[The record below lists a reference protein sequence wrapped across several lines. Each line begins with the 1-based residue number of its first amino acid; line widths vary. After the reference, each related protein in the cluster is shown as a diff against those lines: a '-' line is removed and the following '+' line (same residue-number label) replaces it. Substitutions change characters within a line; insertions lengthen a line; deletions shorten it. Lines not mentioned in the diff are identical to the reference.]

1 MSAEPTAPV
10 TTTNPDAA
18 PTPDGALRRVLHNS
32 ISWVSQNRDVMQFC
46 AMFVAL
52 TVILNLIYSHYEQS
66 EPMLWYSEFNARL
79 VEDVYAFLGLTV
91 YRTNYTVTVNGF
103 AMSIAP
109 VCTALTTMIIYFAC
123 IVAYPASF
131 GKKLLGLL
139 LGIPALAL
147 VNFGRLLLLGYL
159 GYTNQRLFDLVHL
172 YVFQV
177 VFIVFVIV
185 LWLTWIDKIVQDA
198 SKDALPA

>member
-1 MSAEPTAPV
+1 MSAEATTP
-10 TTTNPDAA
+10 TTTTSDAA
-18 PTPDGALRRVLHNS
+18 PADSGADHGVLHGS
-32 ISWVSQNRDVMQFC
+32 VSWLSRNRDVVQFC
-46 AMFVAL
+46 GLFVAL
-52 TVILNLIYSHYEQS
+52 TVVLNLVYSHYEQS
-66 EPMLWYSEFNARL
+66 EVMLWYSEFNARL
-79 VEDVYAFLGLTV
+79 VEDVYALLGLTV

>member
-1 MSAEPTAPV
+1 MSAEATTPV
-10 TTTNPDAA
+10 TTNSDAA
-18 PTPDGALRRVLHNS
+18 PTKAGPIRRVLYRS
-32 ISWVSQNRDVMQFC
+32 LTWVSRNRDVVQFC

-66 EPMLWYSEFNARL
+66 EPMLWYSEFNARM

-139 LGIPALAL
+139 LGIPSLAL

-159 GYTNQRLFDLVHL
+159 GYTNQKLFDLVHL

>member
-1 MSAEPTAPV
+1 MSAEATTP
-10 TTTNPDAA
+10 TTTTSDAA
-18 PTPDGALRRVLHNS
+18 PAATGAVRGVLYGTV
-32 ISWVSQNRDVMQFC
+32 SWFSRNRDVVQFC
-46 AMFVAL
+46 GLFVAL
-52 TVILNLIYSHYEQS
+52 TVILNLVYSHYEQS
-66 EPMLWYSEFNARL
+66 EVMLWYSEFNAKL
-79 VEDVYAFLGLTV
+79 VEDVYGLLGLTV

-139 LGIPALAL
+139 FGIPALAL

-198 SKDALPA
+198 SKDPLPA

>member
-1 MSAEPTAPV
+1 MVRPIGSAYGAIRRPAHGSAV
-10 TTTNPDAA
+10 SRQY
-18 PTPDGALRRVLHNS
+18 ALR
-32 ISWVSQNRDVMQFC
+32 
-46 AMFVAL
+46 
-52 TVILNLIYSHYEQS
+52 
-66 EPMLWYSEFNARL
+66 
-79 VEDVYAFLGLTV
+79 
-91 YRTNYTVTVNGF
+91 
-103 AMSIAP
+103 IAP

-185 LWLTWIDKIVQDA
+185 MAIL
-198 SKDALPA
+198 LPIFDLNQLIK